1 MYERSRIKLYKRKI
15 RSLRAYY
22 FEYYASNGVMDYCF
36 NMSNSNWKMVPSH
49 KDDNYEYIR
58 DLTLIELI
66 VFGIDL
72 K

>member
-1 MYERSRIKLYKRKI
+1 VHERPRIKLYKRK
-15 RSLRAYY
+15 AGTWNG
-22 FEYYASNGVMDYCF
+22 FFKYYASNGVTDYCF
-36 NMSNSNWKMVPSH
+36 NMNNSSWKMVPSH
-49 KDDNYEYIR
+49 EDDDYEYIR